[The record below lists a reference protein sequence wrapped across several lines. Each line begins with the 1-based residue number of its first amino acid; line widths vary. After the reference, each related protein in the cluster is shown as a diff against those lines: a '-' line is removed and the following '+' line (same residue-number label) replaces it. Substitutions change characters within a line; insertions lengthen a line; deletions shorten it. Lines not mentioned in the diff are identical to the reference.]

1 MKKVLILAI
10 AILVSFVS
18 VTMARASNMLT
29 CYYPQ
34 SCEKITSTEYSTGG
48 GDSIVQYLELDCIN
62 SNLEYV
68 KYTYSMGSL
77 AGSFGLGRLTIPKKI
92 IFKKHPSDTLE
103 CR

>member
-1 MKKVLILAI
+1 MKKAIILAI
-10 AILVSFVS
+10 AILASFIS
-18 VTMARASNMLT
+18 VTMARASNMLI

-48 GDSIVQYLELDCIN
+48 GDSFIQYLELDCIN

-68 KYTYSMGSL
+68 KYTYSMESL
-77 AGSFGLGRLTIPKKI
+77 ARAFGLGRLTIPKKI
-92 IFKKHPSDTLE
+92 IFKKYSNDTLE